1 MTRPELVVSS
11 VSGAFWLFTR
21 IQCLSGSEFKAKM
34 SHVVKDLAGSVGSVP
49 ARCVGSHIPY

>member
-1 MTRPELVVSS
+1 
-11 VSGAFWLFTR
+11 LFTK